1 MLFRRHLSRRARRWT
16 ICLAMVLVVLLGSG
30 FGLFRVVNSRTF
42 QFFGGLTDRVDT
54 TSKVVALTFD
64 DGPDPVGVQPVLDV
78 LADKG
83 VPATFFLIG
92 QELERHP
99 ELGVAIAKAGHEI
112 GNHTYSHQ
120 RMVFVTPGTV
130 AGEIERT
137 DELIRNTGY
146 TGEITVRPPNGKK
159 LLTLPYYLHEHDRK
173 TILWDVE
180 PNSYPEVDSS
190 AAAIADYTVARVRPG
205 SIVLLHAM
213 YGGRQQTR
221 DAIVPMIDKLRT
233 GGYRFV
239 TISQLLRE

>member
-1 MLFRRHLSRRARRWT
+1 MLLRRRLSRRARRWP
-16 ICLAMVLVVLLGSG
+16 IFLAMVLVVLLSG
-30 FGLFRVVNSRTF
+30 GLGLYRVMNSRTF
-42 QFFGGLTDRVDT
+42 QFFGGLTDHVDT

-64 DGPDPVGVQPVLDV
+64 DGPDPAGAKSVLDV
-78 LADKG
+78 LAEKE

-92 QELERHP
+92 QELDDHP

-146 TGEITVRPPNGKK
+146 TGEIPVRPPNGKK

-190 AAAIADYTVARVRPG
+190 AAAIAD
-205 SIVLLHAM
+205 
-213 YGGRQQTR
+213 
-221 DAIVPMIDKLRT
+221 
-233 GGYRFV
+233 
-239 TISQLLRE
+239 